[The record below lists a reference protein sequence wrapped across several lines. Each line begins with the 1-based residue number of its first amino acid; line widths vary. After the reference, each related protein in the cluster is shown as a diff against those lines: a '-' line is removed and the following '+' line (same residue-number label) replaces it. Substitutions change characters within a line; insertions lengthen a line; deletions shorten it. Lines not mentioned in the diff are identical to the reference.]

1 MTTPQTEEDFKRV
14 MNFTTNLV
22 KNGDFKQVLKIIKSQ
37 LNVKDPNTV
46 IALSMLA
53 GLMRDKG
60 KTEEAHDLF
69 KSVYDTM
76 KQSIGED
83 HKETLSM
90 LHNVALTSS
99 LESETNKLLVDLVA
113 ISSTKGYDDLL
124 VTFSK
129 SLEEF
134 RSKLSISKK
143 RLYDKID
150 AGTKIE
156 KSQVKKSTTK
166 KQHLTNEE
174 LDALVKEF
182 GLDDN
187 TKSKKNKNKTK
198 NPL

>member
-1 MTTPQTEEDFKRV
+1 MNSPQTEEDFKRV

-37 LNVKDPNTV
+37 LDVKDPNTV

-69 KSVYDTM
+69 KSVYETM
-76 KQSIGED
+76 KQSLGED

-99 LESETNKLLVDLVA
+99 LESETNRMLVDLVA
-113 ISSTKGYDDLL
+113 TSSTKGYDDLL

-143 RLYDKID
+143 RLYEKID
-150 AGTKIE
+150 SGTTKAE
-156 KSQVKKSTTK
+156 KSKVKKSITK
-166 KQHLTNEE
+166 KQHLTTQE

-182 GLDDN
+182 GLEDN
-187 TKSKKNKNKTK
+187 TKSKKTKTK